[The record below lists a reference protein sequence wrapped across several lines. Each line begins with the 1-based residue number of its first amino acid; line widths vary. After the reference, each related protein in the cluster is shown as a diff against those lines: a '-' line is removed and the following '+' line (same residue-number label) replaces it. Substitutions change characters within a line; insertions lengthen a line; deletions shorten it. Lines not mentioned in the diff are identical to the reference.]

1 MYDPNSKNGAAAV
14 ARLEA
19 NVAVVNENIVDGAA
33 NGNNLKHFNGTVIED
48 EVKGEESST
57 KSHGIVGDTEI
68 SNGEQPLKAS
78 GNMVNGD
85 LKKDLKPDL
94 NKERVN
100 EDIKSNVKQN

>member
-33 NGNNLKHFNGTVIED
+33 NGNNLKHFNGTVNED
-48 EVKGEESST
+48 EVNGEESS
-57 KSHGIVGDTEI
+57 KKVNGKGGDTKI

-78 GNMVNGD
+78 GNMANGD
-85 LKKDLKPDL
+85 LKKPDL
-94 NKERVN
+94 NK
-100 EDIKSNVKQN
+100 NVSMRI

>member
-19 NVAVVNENIVDGAA
+19 NVALVNKNIVDGAA

-48 EVKGEESST
+48 GVNGEDSST
-57 KSHGIVGDTEI
+57 KVNGKVGDTKI
-68 SNGEQPLKAS
+68 SNGEQPVKAS

-94 NKERVN
+94 NK
-100 EDIKSNVKQN
+100 